1 MVMDSSGA
9 KRRNPYNF
17 APKFEDAVTYCACVN
32 ASFYGAAGRELEPD
46 ALANPVNALL
56 MQAAHAVGQELG
68 SGPGSAAVVVQR
80 LARWRHEGR
89 VRHEQVLEASDALD
103 AVELVGVP
111 DPASLLHELVPV
123 LQKRI
128 EQKALHEGITA
139 QARGEGLQVFVDA
152 AAKSSSL
159 GKVDR
164 SLGIEIGSDAAF
176 AEVERARMLDHLPLG
191 VAELDTVL
199 DGGPLRGTLTV
210 VLAPQKSGKSM
221 FLGHVSAAA
230 MRRGQF
236 VAYATL
242 EVSRAEM
249 TARIKANISNVP
261 INTLLREGDTAEA
274 RAVFRDMHDALGPC
288 RVQSFPARQTSVADL
303 RRWVGDLERA
313 HGRRLDLLVV
323 DYLDKLRPPKTAG
336 RYGGQAAKLYDTM
349 SEVYEETR
357 VWAEQTGLWIITAT
371 QSKGRPGNGR
381 NAKPGDNDVLDMG
394 DESDSVEKSRI
405 ADLFITLNP
414 RDDGKQILFFVA
426 GNRHGQQRV
435 SAGPVPVDFKV
446 GRIAPVGAAATAQQ
460 SGDDT
465 FDF

>member
-1 MVMDSSGA
+1 MVTTDSG

-17 APKFEDAVTYCACVN
+17 APRFEDVVVFMACTN
-32 ASFYGAAGRELEPD
+32 ASFYGAAGRELEPA
-46 ALANPVNALL
+46 ALASPVNTML
-56 MQAAHAVGQELG
+56 MQAAHAVAEDMG
-68 SGPGSAAVVVQR
+68 SGPGSASVVVQR

-89 VRHEQVLEASDALD
+89 VRHEQVLAASDALD
-103 AVELVGVP
+103 VVELAGTP
-111 DPASLLHELVPV
+111 DVAAVLCELVPV
-123 LQKRI
+123 LQRRI

-152 AAKSSSL
+152 AQKAASL

-164 SLGIEIGSDAAF
+164 SLGVEIGSDAAF
-176 AEVERARMLDHLPLG
+176 AEVERARLLDHLPLG
-191 VAELDTVL
+191 VAELDTLL
-199 DGGPLRGTLTV
+199 DGGPPRGTLTV

-221 FLGHVSAAA
+221 FLGHISASA
-230 MRRGQF
+230 MKRGQF

-249 TARIKANISNVP
+249 TARVKANISGVP

-274 RAVFRDMHDALGPC
+274 RAVFHDMRDALGPC
-288 RVQSFPARQTSVADL
+288 RVQSFPARHTSVADL

-313 HGRRLDLLVV
+313 HGRRLDLLVI
-323 DYLDKLRPPKTAG
+323 DYLDKLRPPKSG
-336 RYGGQAAKLYDTM
+336 PQRGPAAKLYDTM
-349 SEVYEETR
+349 SEVYEEAR

-394 DESDSVEKSRI
+394 DEADSVEKSRI
-405 ADLFITLNP
+405 ADLFITMNP
-414 RDDGKQILFFVA
+414 RDDGKQVLFFVA

-435 SAGPVPVDFKV
+435 SAGPVPVDFKC
-446 GRIAPVGAAATAQQ
+446 GRISPVVAAPAQQ
-460 SGDDT
+460 GGDDA

>member
-1 MVMDSSGA
+1 MVTDSSSA

-17 APKFEDAVTYCACVN
+17 AAKFEDVVTYCACTN

-56 MQAAHAVGQELG
+56 MQAAHAVAQELG

-89 VRHEQVLEASDALD
+89 VKHEQVLEASDALD
-103 AVELVGVP
+103 ATELAGVP
-111 DPASLLHELVPV
+111 DTAALLHELVPV
-123 LQKRI
+123 LQRRI

-152 AAKSSSL
+152 HTKAAGL

-164 SLGIEIGSDAAF
+164 SLGLEIGTDAAF
-176 AEVERARMLDHLPLG
+176 AEVERARLLDHLPLG

-199 DGGPLRGTLTV
+199 DGGPPRGTLTV
-210 VLAPQKSGKSM
+210 LLAPQKGGKSM

-249 TARIKANISNVP
+249 TARIKANISGVP

-274 RAVFRDMHDALGPC
+274 RAVFRDMQDALGPC
-288 RVQSFPARQTSVADL
+288 RVQSFPARHTSVADL
-303 RRWVGDLERA
+303 RRWVGDIERS

-323 DYLDKLRPPKTAG
+323 DYLDKLRPPQRRG
-336 RYGGQAAKLYDTM
+336 PPSKLYDTM
-349 SEVYEETR
+349 SEVYEEAR
-357 VWAEQTGLWIITAT
+357 VWAEQTGLWLITAT

-381 NAKPGDNDVLDMG
+381 SAKPGDNDVLDMG
-394 DESDSVEKSRI
+394 DEADSVEKSRI
-405 ADLFITLNP
+405 ADLFITMNP
-414 RDDGKQILFFVA
+414 RDDGKQVLFFVA

-446 GRIAPVGAAATAQQ
+446 GRIAPVGVVAQQ
-460 SGDDT
+460 PADDDA
-465 FDF
+465 FNF